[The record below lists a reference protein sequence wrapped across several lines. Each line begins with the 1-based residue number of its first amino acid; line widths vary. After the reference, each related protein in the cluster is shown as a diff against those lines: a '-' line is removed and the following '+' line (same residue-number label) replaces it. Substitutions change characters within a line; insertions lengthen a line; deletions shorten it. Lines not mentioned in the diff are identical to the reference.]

1 MTLLTDEGDG
11 IAGRRIVF
19 IARKLD
25 GPHLVRKSGNHR
37 GLQGKLYDAEVYIDV
52 AIEKTR

>member
-1 MTLLTDEGDG
+1 MTLLMDEGDG
-11 IAGRRIVF
+11 IAGKRIVF

-25 GPHLVRKSGNHR
+25 GPHLVRKSASHR